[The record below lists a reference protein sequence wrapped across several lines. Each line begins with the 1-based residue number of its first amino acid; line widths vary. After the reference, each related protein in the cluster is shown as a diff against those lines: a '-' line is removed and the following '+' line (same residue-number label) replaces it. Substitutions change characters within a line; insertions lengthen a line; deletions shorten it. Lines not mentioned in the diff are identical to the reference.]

1 MEMTG
6 ERIIPAPRADVW
18 AALNDP
24 EVLQSC
30 ISGCTEF
37 EKTAD
42 DAFAATV
49 KQKVGPVSA
58 TFKGAVTL
66 TDIVP
71 EERYTITGEGKGGA
85 AGFAKGGATVT
96 LEDAAAPE
104 GSTGPATK
112 LSYAANAKVG
122 GKLAQLGSRLID
134 GFARKMADDFFDKF
148 SAKVAGEPPAAS
160 AEPSPAPTPPPAEA
174 GSGAAAEAGAP
185 EAAAEPAASTPAEEP
200 KKEGWLK
207 RIFG

>member
-6 ERIIPAPRADVW
+6 ERIIPAPRAEVW

-24 EVLQSC
+24 EVLQAC

-96 LEDAAAPE
+96 LEDTAAPE
-104 GSTGPATK
+104 GSSGPATK
-112 LSYAANAKVG
+112 LSYNASAKVG

-148 SAKVAGEPPAAS
+148 SAKVAGEPPAEEPK
-160 AEPSPAPTPPPAEA
+160 AEAAPAPAAEA
-174 GSGAAAEAGAP
+174 PAPAAASAAAEA
-185 EAAAEPAASTPAEEP
+185 PADEP